1 MESCAFCQIAKKQ
14 KNAEVVY
21 EDEDIIAFLDAHPIN
36 PGHTLVIPKKHI
48 EEFQE
53 MSGDLYGHLMNVV
66 QLMARQIKNNLKPER
81 VGLWVHGFEVPHT
94 HVHVVPLNHADD
106 IKPKGTLD
114 LSEAEHAEIAQK
126 IRT

>member
-1 MESCAFCQIAKKQ
+1 MEGCAFCQIAAKQ

-21 EDEDIIAFLDAHPIN
+21 EDEDVIAFLDAHPIN

-66 QLMARQIKNNLKPER
+66 QLMARQIKNNLKPAR

-94 HVHVVPLNHADD
+94 HVHVVPLNQADD
-106 IKPKGTLD
+106 IRPKGTLD